1 MEQRQKLLEKQVD
14 ELQKMKQQQHDQERE
29 IGAVKK
35 QIGDLKIQHQ
45 RYDTDIARLR
55 DVLERLTDHV
65 NELKTLIQ
73 NRREELQEAE
83 QNVIKCDKQIT
94 HLSKMLKTKV
104 IADP

>member
-1 MEQRQKLLEKQVD
+1 MRD
-14 ELQKMKQQQHDQERE
+14 E
-29 IGAVKK
+29 
-35 QIGDLKIQHQ
+35 
-45 RYDTDIARLR
+45 
-55 DVLERLTDHV
+55 LERLTDHV

-83 QNVIKCDKQIT
+83 YNVIKCDKQIT